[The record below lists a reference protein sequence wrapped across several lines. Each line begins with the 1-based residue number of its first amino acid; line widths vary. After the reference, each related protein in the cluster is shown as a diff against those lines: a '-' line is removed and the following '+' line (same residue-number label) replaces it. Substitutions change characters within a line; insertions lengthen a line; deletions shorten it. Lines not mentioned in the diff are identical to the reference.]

1 MLAHNVS
8 YQKIIYGGLNVLNSP
23 LSQMHMYVCN
33 KYGPPTTSSMHLI
46 NEMSFS
52 STKKFHP
59 KLKKKKII
67 MWFNSS
73 KIKLSPS
80 WGIGGIKF
88 CLLEP

>member
-52 STKKFHP
+52 STIKFHP
-59 KLKKKKII
+59 HVIY
-67 MWFNSS
+67 SS
-73 KIKLSPS
+73 IYLSRVWVFFSLISKSSFLP
-80 WGIGGIKF
+80 
-88 CLLEP
+88 